1 MSSGI
6 YSFFT
11 TLSPRNLSLVFTRM
25 RGLTNYHLSCCV
37 NSLLQ
42 TLSATCEITDLLER
56 WDVAGVRGDGRNVPL
71 HLKRALAAMRADVPQ
86 PAPHCDF
93 LHCLDQNCFRLN
105 VQHDAD
111 EVFFS
116 ILNFIQQQMD
126 DKALAQEIQNL
137 YKISVE
143 TYLQCLECNSVQTR
157 TSYMLSLPLYVK
169 EDHNSLE
176 GCMNSF
182 FEHQEL
188 RGINCCF
195 CVQCETKKPSKQG
208 IKLLSLPRILCMNL
222 KRFRNRCGFT
232 RKLDCMVTFPETFDF
247 SKTLKEVFSADFAQ
261 NECKYTLY
269 AVVVHS
275 GYAMCGHYT
284 AYVRHRENK
293 RWYYA
298 DDSHVEQVFDSHEHP
313 QTSWEKVQ
321 TAYGG
326 RNTAYMLMYR
336 RDSEEEGRQP
346 ELFG

>member
-1 MSSGI
+1 LESVWSKVALHLLYKGLC
-6 YSFFT
+6 YL
-11 TLSPRNLSLVFTRM
+11 TLSTVFTGM
-25 RGLTNYHLSCCV
+25 RGLMNYHLSCCV

-42 TLSATCEITDLLER
+42 TLSATCEITDLL
-56 WDVAGVRGDGRNVPL
+56 DRGDGRNVPL

-86 PAPHCDF
+86 PALHRDF
-93 LHCLDQNCFRLN
+93 LHCLDQNCFRRKIN

-169 EDHNSLE
+169 EDYNSLE

-182 FEHQEL
+182 FKHQEL

-222 KRFRNRCGFT
+222 KRFRNRCGST
-232 RKLDCMVTFPETFDF
+232 QKLDCMVTFPETFDF
-247 SKTLKEVFSADFAQ
+247 SETLKEVFSADF
-261 NECKYTLY
+261 YTLY

-275 GYAMCGHYT
+275 GYAMYGHYT

-298 DDSHVEQVFDSHEHP
+298 DDSHVEQVL
-313 QTSWEKVQ
+313 Q
-321 TAYGG
+321 
-326 RNTAYMLMYR
+326 NTAYMLMYR

-346 ELFG
+346 ELSG